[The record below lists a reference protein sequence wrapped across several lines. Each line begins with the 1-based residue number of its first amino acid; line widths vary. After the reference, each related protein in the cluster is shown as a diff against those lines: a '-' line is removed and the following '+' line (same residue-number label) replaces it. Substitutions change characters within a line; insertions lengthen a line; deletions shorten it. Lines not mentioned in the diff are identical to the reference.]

1 MGNVGNTVHRAAGV
15 QAGRRLGRGQWPRRD
30 MGIARELP
38 GAPAPAPPGITIQ
51 KREKKGIL
59 ASDPKKKGSKGTV
72 LHLRQDS
79 SPCGTQLRWGWLHFS
94 LSYVKSFG
102 KKGTI

>member
-1 MGNVGNTVHRAAGV
+1 MATERGGHRPRAA
-15 QAGRRLGRGQWPRRD
+15 RSPRTSTTRNHY
-30 MGIARELP
+30 
-38 GAPAPAPPGITIQ
+38 Q
-51 KREKKGIL
+51 KKHRKRGIL
-59 ASDPKKKGSKGTV
+59 ASDPKKKDCKGTV

-79 SPCGTQLRWGWLHFS
+79 SPYGTQFQWVWLRFS

>member
-1 MGNVGNTVHRAAGV
+1 MATERHGHRPRAARGPRAST
-15 QAGRRLGRGQWPRRD
+15 AGNHD
-30 MGIARELP
+30 SK
-38 GAPAPAPPGITIQ
+38 